1 MPIRTIASPSRAASS
16 HHRYTSTRGSSC
28 QYVRTRAGHATL
40 PEHAAAFDRYHSRV
54 GAVAV
59 HHSGLLRFSVNE
71 ENMMLKL
78 ILILSSSLALAST
91 ECCR

>member
-1 MPIRTIASPSRAASS
+1 MKQRRVGPLVAALVLMASTLCKAIFKTMGRRERRCAA
-16 HHRYTSTRGSSC
+16 HVG
-28 QYVRTRAGHATL
+28 
-40 PEHAAAFDRYHSRV
+40 AAA
-54 GAVAV
+54 A

-78 ILILSSSLALAST
+78 ILILSSSFALAST

>member
-1 MPIRTIASPSRAASS
+1 MVSNDHLFGRGRCAA
-16 HHRYTSTRGSSC
+16 
-28 QYVRTRAGHATL
+28 
-40 PEHAAAFDRYHSRV
+40 
-54 GAVAV
+54 

-78 ILILSSSLALAST
+78 MLILSASLALAST

>member
-1 MPIRTIASPSRAASS
+1 MTALFLPAPAAGDRNLAWIKRLGTVGNQRIAPSPTHLSDLRAYSRAA
-16 HHRYTSTRGSSC
+16 
-28 QYVRTRAGHATL
+28 
-40 PEHAAAFDRYHSRV
+40 
-54 GAVAV
+54 

-78 ILILSSSLALAST
+78 MLILSSSLALAST

>member
-1 MPIRTIASPSRAASS
+1 MRAA
-16 HHRYTSTRGSSC
+16 
-28 QYVRTRAGHATL
+28 
-40 PEHAAAFDRYHSRV
+40 
-54 GAVAV
+54 

-78 ILILSSSLALAST
+78 MLILSSWLVLAST

>member
-1 MPIRTIASPSRAASS
+1 MSAFAVIADRAASAIPANVGDGPARS
-16 HHRYTSTRGSSC
+16 IN
-28 QYVRTRAGHATL
+28 AAHA
-40 PEHAAAFDRYHSRV
+40 PARV
-54 GAVAV
+54 GAAAA